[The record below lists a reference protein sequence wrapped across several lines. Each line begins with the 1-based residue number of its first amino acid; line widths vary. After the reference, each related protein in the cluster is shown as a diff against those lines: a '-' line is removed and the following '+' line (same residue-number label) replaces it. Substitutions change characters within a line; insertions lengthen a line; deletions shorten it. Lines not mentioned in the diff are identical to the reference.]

1 VPGHLARRDELT
13 SETRQERVAVVGG
26 GSWGTTVASL
36 TARNVPTILWTRRPE
51 VAEEIESDHTNSAY
65 LGDEQ
70 LHPELRA
77 TSSLEEAVAE
87 ADVLVMAVPS
97 HGFRAVLES
106 AAPHVRPWI
115 PIVSLT
121 KGLELDT
128 HLRMT
133 EVIDEVLPGHPS
145 GVLAGPNLA
154 REVIGGYA
162 AAAVIA
168 MPDAHIAHALQDI
181 FRRTLFRVYAST
193 DVLGVEIAGALKNV
207 FAISAGMAS
216 GLGTGDNTRALVISR
231 SLAEM
236 TRLGAAMGGKRHTFA
251 GLAGMGDLL
260 ATCIS
265 PLSRNRRV
273 GEELARG
280 RSVDEIVA
288 DMNMVAEGIK
298 TSRVVMELA
307 ERHDV
312 EMPIARE
319 VFGVVHEGRTP
330 EEAFRGL
337 FRTRP
342 TTELAAN

>member
-1 VPGHLARRDELT
+1 MSHA
-13 SETRQERVAVVGG
+13 SRQARVAVVGG

-36 TARNVPTILWTRRPE
+36 TARNVPTILWTRRSE
-51 VAEEIESDHTNSAY
+51 IAAEIERDHVNSAY
-65 LGDEQ
+65 LAGEQ
-70 LHPELRA
+70 LDPELRA
-77 TSSLEEAVAE
+77 TSSLEEAVSQ
-87 ADVLVMAVPS
+87 ADVVVMAVPS
-97 HGFRAVLES
+97 HGFRAVLER
-106 AAPHVRPWI
+106 AAAHVRPWI

-121 KGLELDT
+121 KGLEQNTDS
-128 HLRMT
+128 RMT
-133 EVIDEVLPGHPS
+133 QVIEEVLPGHPA

-154 REVIGGYA
+154 REVLGGYA

-168 MPDAHIAHALQDI
+168 MPDEHVATALQEI

-193 DVLGVEIAGALKNV
+193 DVC
-207 FAISAGMAS
+207 AISAGMAA
-216 GLGTGDNTRALVISR
+216 GLGTGDNTRALVIAR

-236 TRLGAAMGGKRHTFA
+236 TRLGVAMGGERHTFA

-265 PLSRNRRV
+265 PLSRNRHV

-280 RSVDEIVA
+280 RTLAEITDE
-288 DMNMVAEGIK
+288 MNMVAEGIK
-298 TSRVVMELA
+298 TSRVVMELSR
-307 ERHDV
+307 RHGV

-319 VFGVVHEGRTP
+319 VYRVVNEGRSA
-330 EEAFRGL
+330 EDAFRGL

>member
-1 VPGHLARRDELT
+1 MSQANRQAR
-13 SETRQERVAVVGG
+13 VVVVGS

-36 TARNVPTILWTRRPE
+36 TARNAPTLLWARRPE
-51 VAEEIESDHTNSAY
+51 VAEEIERDHVNTAY
-65 LGDEQ
+65 LGDEPLDPQ
-70 LHPELRA
+70 LRA
-77 TSSLEEAVAE
+77 TSSLEEAVAQ

-97 HGFRAVLES
+97 HGFRAVLER
-106 AAPHVRPWI
+106 AAAHVRPWI

-128 HLRMT
+128 QRRMT
-133 EVIDEVLPGHPS
+133 QVVGEVLPGHPA

-154 REVIGGYA
+154 KEVLGGYA

-168 MPDAHIAHALQDI
+168 MPDEHVAAALQDI

-193 DVLGVEIAGALKNV
+193 DVIGVEIAGALKNV
-207 FAISAGMAS
+207 FAISAGMAA
-216 GLGTGDNTRALVISR
+216 GLGTGDNTRALVIAR

-236 TRLGAAMGGKRHTFA
+236 TRLGVAMGGQQHTFA

-265 PLSRNRRV
+265 PLSRNRNV

-280 RSVDEIVA
+280 RGLEEIVA

-307 ERHDV
+307 ERHGV

-330 EEAFRGL
+330 EDAFRGL